1 MGTQRPIVSMY
12 DNDDDDDSNNIH
24 LSYGIFNIEHINSQN
39 ITQPTVSDHQ
49 FSVVIN
55 TVILPVSVGYAG

>member
-12 DNDDDDDSNNIH
+12 DNDDDDSNNIR

-55 TVILPVSVGYAG
+55 TVILSVSVGYAG